1 MNSNTNTNYICR
13 ICLQED
19 HPNNMIYPCKCNGT
33 SKYVHKDCLNQWRMM
48 SDNTDAKYKCF
59 ECNYEYQIINY
70 PDSPSLLSTFCKF
83 LSNSLIIFLFFNF
96 CIILLIS
103 QLLSLD
109 KEYTLIKIF
118 TKNINQNT
126 ILYYNFIWADI
137 FYAILLFFVG
147 LINFI
152 FSIKNKKLYIKY
164 CFYNKIH
171 KILFFIILLSIIF
184 ALDSIIGFMAFTLFL
199 QIIIKYHFMFSENI
213 TEANLLEI
221 SNYNAD
227 ENQNELP

>member
-1 MNSNTNTNYICR
+1 MNSYTNDTYICR

-19 HPNNMIYPCKCNGT
+19 NPNNMIYPCKCNGT

-48 SDNTDAKYKCF
+48 SDNSDAKYKCF

-70 PDSPSLLSTFCKF
+70 PYSPSLLSKFCKF
-83 LSNSLIIFLFFNF
+83 LSNNLIIFLFFNF
-96 CIILLIS
+96 SIISLIS

-109 KEYTLIKIF
+109 NQYTLVKIF
-118 TKNINQNT
+118 TKNINQNK

-137 FYAILLFFVG
+137 FYAILLFFIG

-164 CFYNKIH
+164 CFHNKIH
-171 KILFFIILLSIIF
+171 KILFSILLLGIIF
-184 ALDSIIGFMAFTLFL
+184 ALDLIIGIIAFTLLL

-213 TEANLLEI
+213 TEANLVEI
-221 SNYNAD
+221 SNYI
-227 ENQNELP
+227 ENENDLP